1 MQLDLTNLGN
11 TSDSLEAAL
20 KALGSCQDAS
30 FSVEI
35 RETIKAG
42 VVQNFE
48 ISYEMAWKFM
58 KRWITEKLGAA
69 TMEGL
74 SRKELF
80 RLAGENGFIDNVED
94 WILFHNLRNQTTHTY
109 SSDRADEVLNAA
121 SDLLSASRKLY
132 QAIAKDND

>member
-1 MQLDLTNLGN
+1 MKLDLTNFEN
-11 TSDSLEAAL
+11 AAASMEAAL
-20 KALGSCQDAS
+20 KAFRSCRSSSYSA
-30 FSVEI
+30 EI
-35 RETIKAG
+35 QETVAAG

-48 ISYEMAWKFM
+48 VLYEMGWKFM

-69 TMEGL
+69 AVQGI

-94 WILFHNLRNQTTHTY
+94 WILFHNLRNRTTHTY
-109 SSDRADEVLNAA
+109 SSDRAEEVLDA
-121 SDLLSASRKLY
+121 SDDLLKASRKLL